1 LKPKTSLS
9 YSYVHPTIKHTNKR
23 LNRLD
28 NLYEDIER
36 KGVTEAWLNYIAR
49 DIDDVIAIEG
59 IDKLMQHLD
68 DKSIE
73 AIVTYVTTSR
83 R

>member
-1 LKPKTSLS
+1 MKKSKVS
-9 YSYVHPTIKHTNKR
+9 YSYIHPTIKHTDKR
-23 LNRLD
+23 QSRLD

-36 KGVTEAWLNYIAR
+36 KGVTEAWLNYIAK

-73 AIVTYVTTSR
+73 AIVTYVITSR